1 MHRVRSLP
9 GRGAAQAALLSSS
22 GTSPN
27 LTVLSAAAL
36 RVAVAAAT
44 VGLALAAAAVTS
56 VSWPAGP
63 TELSAA
69 PALAASAVGLA
80 LAAASLCAAAAHLL

>member
-1 MHRVRSLP
+1 MQVRPPMRRSRHRHQVGMHRVRSLP

-44 VGLALAAAAVTS
+44 VGLALAAAAVG
-56 VSWPAGP
+56 V
-63 TELSAA
+63 
-69 PALAASAVGLA
+69 A
-80 LAAASLCAAAAHLL
+80 LAAAAVGVPIAARGL